1 MKRIALLSLLLA
13 GVLMISACDSTPPA
27 AEPQPTTQAEPAT
40 AEPTQ
45 SPAMTET
52 ATQAPTPVAGP
63 THVQVTLDDN
73 TIASSLTTF
82 KAGVPYL
89 FVVSNHGRREHN
101 FNISPPVALA
111 GSIDEALASALLTVD
126 DTQIPIGS
134 GTSVEYTFPDSAMG
148 MVLEFN
154 CLIRRHYEDG
164 MRLDIT
170 VTK

>member
-1 MKRIALLSLLLA
+1 MKRIALLSLLSA
-13 GVLMISACDSTPPA
+13 GVLMVSACGSTPPA
-27 AEPQPTTQAEPAT
+27 AQPQPTAQAEPAT
-40 AEPTQ
+40 AEPTEA
-45 SPAMTET
+45 PAMTET
-52 ATQAPTPVAGP
+52 ATQAPPPVEGP
-63 THVQVTLDDN
+63 TRVEVTLADN
-73 TIASSLTTF
+73 TIVSSLTTF

-101 FNISPPVALA
+101 FNISPPAAVA
-111 GSIDEALASALLTVD
+111 GGITEALASVLLTVD
-126 DTQIPIGS
+126 DTQLPMGS
-134 GTSVEYTFPDSAMG
+134 GASVEYTFPDSAVG